1 MLILLVLTG
10 GGRGGGSS
18 GRSSNSGYDV
28 RGLRL
33 GSRQLLPVLLPT
45 EALDLGLLFGR
56 EHVGLEPGVDTREG
70 ELLEPRDAA
79 GAYLSSE
86 EIHYIKGEEG
96 KVFWLAG
103 CSGLTK

>member
-1 MLILLVLTG
+1 MTG
-10 GGRGGGSS
+10 GGRGSSSGSS
-18 GRSSNSGYDV
+18 DRSSNSGYDL

-45 EALDLGLLFGR
+45 EALDLSLLFR
-56 EHVGLEPGVDTREG
+56 QHHVGLEPGVDTREG

-86 EIHYIKGEEG
+86 EIH
-96 KVFWLAG
+96 
-103 CSGLTK
+103 